1 MNKEKLLNEFLNE
14 FKFYT
19 PDWKKIIDT
28 NQFPE
33 KYSNED
39 MYKSK
44 LESFGKAMKD
54 MRVNYPGGTKTL
66 RQFAELVPYSHAY
79 IDRIE
84 KNNISK
90 FTVSKLEQIA
100 KDFNLS
106 VAYLIGLIDIP
117 NFEPSKID
125 IYFWENP
132 NSEYKAIEAEIR
144 EALPDEKGKAYMIQ
158 PVNRIPLEK
167 LKERIVEL
175 IGNNHE
181 LAYSIHGLL
190 SSSQNKRY
198 NVIKILEHL
207 NKI

>member
-1 MNKEKLLNEFLNE
+1 MNNEMLLNEFLNE

-33 KYSNED
+33 KYTDEE
-39 MYKSK
+39 MYKFK
-44 LESFGKAMKD
+44 LKSFGKAIND
-54 MRVNYPGGTKTL
+54 IRVNYPGGSKTL
-66 RQFAELVPYSHAY
+66 RQFAELVPYSHTY
-79 IDRIE
+79 IRRIE
-84 KNNISK
+84 QNNISR

-100 KDFNLS
+100 KDFSLS
-106 VAYLIGLIDIP
+106 VAYLIGLIDKR
-117 NFEPSKID
+117 NFEPGKID

-132 NSEYKAIEAEIR
+132 DSKYRAIEAEIR
-144 EALPDEKGKAYMIQ
+144 RALPNEKGKAYMIQ

-167 LKERIVEL
+167 LKERIAEL

-181 LAYSIHGLL
+181 LAYSIYGLL
-190 SSSQNKRY
+190 SSPYKKRY

>member
-1 MNKEKLLNEFLNE
+1 MCNENLLNEFLTE

-19 PDWKKIIDT
+19 PDWAKIIDT

-33 KYSNED
+33 KYSDDD
-39 MYKSK
+39 MYKFK
-44 LESFGKAMKD
+44 LENFGKTMKSL
-54 MRVNYPGGTKTL
+54 RVNYPGGSKTL
-66 RQFAELVPYSHAY
+66 RQFAELVPYSHTY

-100 KDFNLS
+100 EEFSSS
-106 VAYLIGLIDIP
+106 VAYLIGLIDKDH
-117 NFEPSKID
+117 FEPSKID
-125 IYFWENP
+125 VYFWENP
-132 NSEYKAIEAEIR
+132 DSKYKAIETEIR
-144 EALPDEKGKAYMIQ
+144 EALPNEKGKDYMIQ
-158 PVNRIPLEK
+158 PANRIPLDK
-167 LKERIVEL
+167 LKERIGEL

-181 LAYSIHGLL
+181 LAYLIHGLL
-190 SSSQNKRY
+190 SSPQKKRY